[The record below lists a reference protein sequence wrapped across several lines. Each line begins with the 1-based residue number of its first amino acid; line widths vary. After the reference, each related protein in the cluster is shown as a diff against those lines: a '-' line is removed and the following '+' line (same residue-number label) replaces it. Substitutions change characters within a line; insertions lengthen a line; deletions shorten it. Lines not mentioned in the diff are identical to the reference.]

1 MTKKEVVFDEAML
14 QLENIVR
21 QLEQGDV
28 PLENAIELYQKGME
42 LSKLCSEKLQSAEKQ
57 LVSFHR
63 VKIQKRLV
71 SRMSNLLKLLSK
83 RINQLVI
90 EQKLAELINELTVQ
104 LN

>member
-1 MTKKEVVFDEAML
+1 MTKKEIPFDEAML

-57 LVSFHR
+57 LVSF
-63 VKIQKRLV
+63 
-71 SRMSNLLKLLSK
+71 MG
-83 RINQLVI
+83 
-90 EQKLAELINELTVQ
+90 EATEEAGTANE
-104 LN
+104 